1 VRSDLLTIAARRRVS
16 VVFLVLLL
24 VTLGLVG
31 QVFFYFFNALVLAL
45 VVVSLTS
52 PAERWLRARVHS
64 PVMSMVVTTTGIVL
78 LVLVPLAVFGVT
90 LSGELLRAVALIQEG
105 AIARDVSGLLSGE
118 GAVADAIRN
127 RLAGVGL
134 RYSPTELAAILDG
147 VVRAVV
153 VELSSW
159 LRVVALDAVDL
170 VVHFS
175 MMVVAIGALYLD
187 GSRLRAF
194 LLDLAP
200 LPDDE
205 VELIIGRF
213 TAMARAVFL
222 GNGTAAAL
230 QGLCGGLAIAF
241 FDVGSGILWGAVIA
255 VLAFLPI
262 VGASLVVVPAA
273 LIIALRDGVGTALG
287 FLVLNGAYILVFEY
301 WLNERLIGNRAQL
314 PAVLVLFGVVGG
326 LALWGP
332 IGLFLGPFLITAL
345 LALVELWRDHYRA
358 RFFGPRPL
366 KGAVGTVADEP
377 VSEDAVVDAAAPDAP
392 APASPASPSSSS

>member
-262 VGASLVVVPAA
+262 VGASLIVVPAA

>member
-1 VRSDLLTIAARRRVS
+1 
-16 VVFLVLLL
+16 
-24 VTLGLVG
+24 
-31 QVFFYFFNALVLAL
+31 
-45 VVVSLTS
+45 
-52 PAERWLRARVHS
+52 
-64 PVMSMVVTTTGIVL
+64 
-78 LVLVPLAVFGVT
+78 
-90 LSGELLRAVALIQEG
+90 
-105 AIARDVSGLLSGE
+105 
-118 GAVADAIRN
+118 
-127 RLAGVGL
+127 
-134 RYSPTELAAILDG
+134 
-147 VVRAVV
+147 
-153 VELSSW
+153 
-159 LRVVALDAVDL
+159 
-170 VVHFS
+170 
-175 MMVVAIGALYLD
+175 
-187 GSRLRAF
+187 
-194 LLDLAP
+194 
-200 LPDDE
+200 
-205 VELIIGRF
+205 
-213 TAMARAVFL
+213 
-222 GNGTAAAL
+222 
-230 QGLCGGLAIAF
+230 
-241 FDVGSGILWGAVIA
+241 

-262 VGASLVVVPAA
+262 VGASLIVVPAA